1 MIAKSLKVL
10 VVVDM
15 QNDFITG
22 SLGTKEA
29 QAIVP
34 NVVKKI
40 EAGDYDILAMT
51 QDTHYSD
58 YLETQEG
65 KNLPIKHCL
74 YATEGHKLHPDIER
88 AISSKEEEGVPTLCE
103 NKIAF
108 GDIELPEEL
117 KGVVDDVFYDKIDN
131 PIEQIKT
138 IEIVGLCT
146 DICVISNAM
155 ILKAA
160 FPEVEIVVDS
170 SCCAGTSSESHQRAL
185 EAMKVC
191 QIKVI

>member
-1 MIAKSLKVL
+1 MKPKPLKVL

-22 SLGTKEA
+22 ALGTKEA
-29 QAIVP
+29 QEIVP

-40 EAGDYDILAMT
+40 EDEGYDILALT
-51 QDTHYSD
+51 QDYHRPD

-65 KNLPIKHCL
+65 KILPIPHCI
-74 YATEGHKLHPDIER
+74 TDTNGFELHSDVNEARLKVDANNPTVIVYK
-88 AISSKEEEGVPTLCE
+88 SS
-103 NKIAF
+103 F
-108 GDIELPEEL
+108 GSMRLPEEL
-117 KGVVDDVFYDKIDN
+117 KDCLNCED
-131 PIEQIKT
+131 EEMEIKT
-138 IEIVGLCT
+138 IELVGLCT

-160 FPEVEIVVDS
+160 FPEAEIIVDS
-170 SCCAGTSSESHQRAL
+170 SCCAGTSPESHQRAL

-191 QIKVI
+191 QIEIR